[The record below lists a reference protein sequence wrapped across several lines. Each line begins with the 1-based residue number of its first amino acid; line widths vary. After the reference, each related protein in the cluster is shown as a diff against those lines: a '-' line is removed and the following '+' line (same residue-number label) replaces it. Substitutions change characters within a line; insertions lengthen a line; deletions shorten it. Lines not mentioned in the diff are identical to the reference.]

1 VGAGAASTVIS
12 VAAEVPFRVAVTRA
26 VVFVCTDAAAALNMP
41 LLDPAA
47 TVMKAGTAS
56 AAWLLESA
64 TVVELVT
71 VALRPTVQ
79 LTCPGPVTL
88 PAAQLNCDTLTG
100 VGAGPADETVIAPP
114 VPELGSSGPSILA
127 LTTPVTGTE
136 IDPLAVPEA

>member
-1 VGAGAASTVIS
+1 
-12 VAAEVPFRVAVTRA
+12 VTRA
-26 VVFVCTDAAAALNMP
+26 VVFVDTDAATALNMP

-71 VALRPTVQ
+71 VLSRPTVQ

-88 PAAQLNCDTLTG
+88 PAQLN
-100 VGAGPADETVIAPP
+100 
-114 VPELGSSGPSILA
+114 
-127 LTTPVTGTE
+127 
-136 IDPLAVPEA
+136 